1 MERTLGL
8 MCGAGVLPARAAQEA
23 RRQGYRVVAFTF
35 VGEPPGL
42 AAAVERLVPS
52 RIADT
57 AAVLQTLLAERASA
71 ALFSGA
77 FGKRELLAPEG
88 AEADASARDIVT
100 RGDGSLGDRGLAQGV
115 VTTLTAL
122 GIEVLDQRPFFGAWL
137 AEAGPLGARGPS
149 DDERAELTRGL
160 DVARALASTGAGQTV
175 VCKRGIV
182 AALEGMDG
190 TSETI
195 RRGLALAGPGAV
207 VVKAVA
213 RDNDY
218 RFDLPSVG
226 VETMQLLAA
235 GGATALAV
243 EAGRVVVLDRE
254 RALPIADAAG
264 IAVVGTAASEGAGA
278 LRART

>member
-1 MERTLGL
+1 
-8 MCGAGVLPARAAQEA
+8 MCGAGSLPARAA

-35 VGEPPGL
+35 VGEPPDL
-42 AAAVERLVPS
+42 AQAADRIVPSRVVEAAAVLE
-52 RIADT
+52 I
-57 AAVLQTLLAERASA
+57 LLAERASA

-77 FGKRELLAPEG
+77 FAKRELLAPEG
-88 AEADASARDIVT
+88 AEADDSARDIVT

-137 AEAGPLGARGPS
+137 ADAGPLGARGPS
-149 DDERAELTRGL
+149 DDERAELARGL

-254 RALPIADAAG
+254 RVLSIADAAG
-264 IAVVGTAASEGAGA
+264 IAVVGTGLDDGAGA
-278 LRART
+278 PRARA

>member
-8 MCGAGVLPARAAQEA
+8 MCGAGTLPARAAGEA
-23 RRQGYRVVAFTF
+23 RRHGYRVVAFTF

-42 AAAVERLVPS
+42 AAVADRVIPS
-52 RIADT
+52 RIVEA
-57 AAVLQTLLAERASA
+57 AAVLETLLAEGATA

-77 FGKRELLAPEG
+77 FGKRELLAPEH
-88 AEADASARDIVT
+88 ADASARDILA
-100 RGDGSLGDRGLAQGV
+100 RGDGSFTDRGLAEGV
-115 VTTLTAL
+115 VATLTAL
-122 GIEVLDQRPFFGAWL
+122 GVEVLDQRPFFGSWL
-137 AEAGPLGARGPS
+137 AEPDVIGARRPT
-149 DDERAELTRGL
+149 DEERTEIARGL
-160 DVARALASTGAGQTV
+160 EVARALASTGAGQTV
-175 VCKRGIV
+175 VTKRGVV

-190 TSETI
+190 TSETV

-213 RDNDY
+213 QDHDY

-226 VETMQLLAA
+226 LETMKLLAA

-254 RALPIADAAG
+254 RAIAIADRAG
-264 IAVVGTAASEGAGA
+264 IAVVGVDPTG
-278 LRART
+278 